1 MRLAFHCYTLN
12 NACKHLVLLHLP
24 KFPTVYTKIIH
35 KLIIPSYIYII
46 FENAQESLICIPLHT
61 VVIGLEKTKYTVSEG
76 NATILTVNVL
86 EGAITQSVVVQISTN
101 DGTAIGKY
109 VHIILFFYVNGLSA
123 VFDRT
128 CTGP

>member
-1 MRLAFHCYTLN
+1 MLASTLFCFISPNSPLFTQKLYTNSLF
-12 NACKHLVLLHLP
+12 LL
-24 KFPTVYTKIIH
+24 
-35 KLIIPSYIYII
+35 IYII
-46 FENAQESLICIPLHT
+46 FENAQEILICIPLHT